1 MPPTRLDVSAAL
13 TSAALTSAALAA
25 AVAAVLGTAA
35 LVAPARAELPA
46 AIEAPGLSPVLTVS
60 AAGAQIYDCKAGPDG
75 KLAWTF
81 REPVASLMKD
91 GGTVGRH
98 YRGPTFEHQD
108 GSAVVIK
115 AVASAPSPDG
125 AIPWLKADVV
135 EKRGAGTLA
144 DVVQVQRINTRGGVL
159 TGACETAGAVQ
170 GAAYTADY
178 VFLRKAP

>member
-1 MPPTRLDVSAAL
+1 MIP
-13 TSAALTSAALAA
+13 
-25 AVAAVLGTAA
+25 A
-35 LVAPARAELPA
+35 LVVATLAGAARAELPA
-46 AIEAPGLSPVLTVS
+46 AIEAPGLSPVLTVG
-60 AAGAQIYDCKAGPDG
+60 AAGAQIYECKSGQDG

-81 REPVASLMKD
+81 REPVASLMRD
-91 GGTVGRH
+91 GATVGRH

-125 AIPWLKADVV
+125 AIPWLKADAV
-135 EKRGAGTLA
+135 EKRGAGVLA

-159 TGACETAGAVQ
+159 QGACETPGAVQ